1 MTKLTNVQ
9 VRLASRPDGMPS
21 PENFEIVKTDET
33 NEPVQG
39 LRLKTLWLSIDPY
52 MRARMS
58 SRPSYTG
65 PAALGSVMP
74 GGTVCQV
81 IASRRSDY
89 REGDLVLGY
98 TGWQAYAHSDGQGLR
113 KLDPAIAPVSTA
125 LGVLG
130 MPGMTAYTGLLN
142 IGQPKPG
149 DTLVVAAAAGA
160 VGSVVGQI
168 AKLKGCRVVG
178 IAGGEI
184 KVNYVKTELGFDAA
198 IDHQSPDFVD
208 DLMRV
213 CPDGIDIYFENVGG
227 AVWQT
232 VYPLLTPF
240 ARIPVCGVISNYNR
254 EGGISGL
261 QSDEDLMR
269 QVLFKRLRIQG
280 YIVTDFASQ
289 EEEFLRDATAW
300 FRQGKLKYREH
311 VVEGLRRAPDALIG
325 LLKGENFGKLLV
337 KVAEVD

>member
-1 MTKLTNVQ
+1 MTKLTNLQ
-9 VRLASRPDGMPS
+9 VRLASRPYGMPS
-21 PENFEIVKTDET
+21 PDNFEVVDTDET
-33 NEPVQG
+33 AEPVQG

-58 SRPSYTG
+58 SRPSYTD

-74 GGTVCQV
+74 GGTVSQV
-81 IASRRSDY
+81 IASRFSDY

-98 TGWQAYAHSDGQGLR
+98 AGWQAYAHSDGQGLR

-130 MPGMTAYTGLLN
+130 MPGMTAYTGLLK

-149 DTLVVAAAAGA
+149 ETLVVAAAAGA

-178 IAGGEI
+178 IAGGKI
-184 KVNYVKTELGFDAA
+184 KVNYVKKELGFDAA
-198 IDHQSPDFVD
+198 IDHRSPEFMD
-208 DLMRV
+208 DLRRV
-213 CPDGIDIYFENVGG
+213 CPAGIDIYFENVGG
-227 AVWQT
+227 AVWQA
-232 VYPLLTPF
+232 VYPLLNTF
-240 ARIPVCGVISNYNR
+240 ARVPVCGVIANYNQDGR
-254 EGGISGL
+254 VSGG

-269 QVLFKRLRIQG
+269 QVLFKRLRIQS
-280 YIVTDFASQ
+280 YIVTDFAPQ
-289 EEEFLRDATAW
+289 EDEFLRNASDW

-311 VVEGLRRAPDALIG
+311 VVEGLRRAPEALIG

-337 KVAEVD
+337 KVAEPN